1 MTPSLHTVFFSPTGS
16 SRNMAQETARVL
28 AQDLAQNMALARDD
42 DWDWTF
48 PEGRAAAHT
57 LGPEDVLVFAFPVY
71 AGRIPPLLMDS
82 LARLAGH
89 GARAVLLAVYGN
101 RHYDDALLEAV
112 DLFVAKGF
120 SVPAAGA
127 FVAEH
132 SMTAKVGAGRPD
144 AEDMAALGDFASR
157 AARIIASGERANVVV
172 PGNRPYKALPPA
184 ADIRPQTLDSCT
196 QCGLCASVCPVRVV
210 DADNAAQVALGC
222 LRCCACVKICPEQA
236 KYFDNPQVDKIVAML
251 ECNCLERREPE
262 VFFAAAGKL

>member
-1 MTPSLHTVFFSPTGS
+1 MTPRLHTVFFSPTGS
-16 SRNMAQETARVL
+16 SRSMAQETARVL
-28 AQDLAQNMALARDD
+28 EQELTQNMPLARGD

-57 LGPEDVLVFAFPVY
+57 LGAEDVLVFAFPVY
-71 AGRIPPLLMDS
+71 AGRIPPLLVEP
-82 LARLAGH
+82 LKRLAGQ
-89 GARAVLLAVYGN
+89 GTRAVLLAVYGN

-112 DLFVAKGF
+112 DLFVANGF

-144 AEDMAALGDFASR
+144 AEDMAAIADFARR
-157 AARIIASGERANVVV
+157 AARIIASEKRATVAV

-196 QCGLCASVCPVRVV
+196 QCGLCASVCPMRVI
-210 DADNAAQVALGC
+210 DADNAAQVAQGC

-251 ECNCLERREPE
+251 ESNCHERREPE
-262 VFFAAAGKL
+262 VFFAVASKM

>member
-1 MTPSLHTVFFSPTGS
+1 
-16 SRNMAQETARVL
+16 MAQETARVL

-196 QCGLCASVCPVRVV
+196 QCGLCASVCPVRVI

-262 VFFAAAGKL
+262 VFFAAAGKM

>member
-1 MTPSLHTVFFSPTGS
+1 
-16 SRNMAQETARVL
+16 MAQETARVL
-28 AQDLAQNMALARDD
+28 EQELTQNMPLARGD

-48 PEGRAAAHT
+48 PEGRAAART
-57 LGPEDVLVFAFPVY
+57 LGAEDVLVFAFPVY
-71 AGRIPPLLMDS
+71 AGRIPPLLMEP

-89 GARAVLLAVYGN
+89 GARAVPLAVYGN

-112 DLFVAKGF
+112 DLFVANGF

-144 AEDMAALGDFASR
+144 AEDMAAIADFARR
-157 AARIIASGERANVVV
+157 AASVIPCGKSATVAV

-196 QCGLCASVCPVRVV
+196 QCGLCASVCPVRVI
-210 DADNAAQVALGC
+210 DADNAAQVAQGC

-251 ECNCLERREPE
+251 ESKCRERREPE
-262 VFFAAAGKL
+262 VFFAAAGKM

>member
-16 SRNMAQETARVL
+16 SRGIAQGVARVL
-28 AQDLAQNMALARDD
+28 AQELAQNMALARGN
-42 DWDWTF
+42 DWNWTF

-71 AGRIPPLLMDS
+71 AGRIPQVLMEP

-89 GARAVLLAVYGN
+89 GTRAILLAVYGN

-112 DLFVAKGF
+112 DLFGANGF

-144 AEDMAALGDFASR
+144 AEDMAAIADFARR
-157 AARIIASGERANVVV
+157 AARIIASGESANVAV

-196 QCGLCASVCPVRVV
+196 QCGLCASVCPKRVI
-210 DADNAAQVALGC
+210 DADNAAQVAQGC

-236 KYFDNPQVDKIVAML
+236 KYFDNPQVDKIIAML
-251 ECNCLERREPE
+251 EGNCLERREPE
-262 VFFAAAGKL
+262 VFFATAGKI

>member
-1 MTPSLHTVFFSPTGS
+1 
-16 SRNMAQETARVL
+16 MAQETARVL

>member
-48 PEGRAAAHT
+48 PEGRAAAAHT

-196 QCGLCASVCPVRVV
+196 QCGLCASVCPVRVI

-222 LRCCACVKICPEQA
+222 LRSVSYTHLTLPTTP
-236 KYFDNPQVDKIVAML
+236 YV
-251 ECNCLERREPE
+251 
-262 VFFAAAGKL
+262 

>member
-1 MTPSLHTVFFSPTGS
+1 MVANLHTVFFSPTGS
-16 SRNMAQETARVL
+16 SRSVAQEAARVL
-28 AQDLAQNMALARDD
+28 AQELAQNMALSRGD

-57 LGPEDVLVFAFPVY
+57 LGAEDVLVFAFPVY
-71 AGRIPPLLMDS
+71 AGRIPQVLMEP

-89 GARAVLLAVYGN
+89 GARAVPLAVYGN

-112 DLFVAKGF
+112 DLLVANGF
-120 SVPAAGA
+120 FVPAAGA

-144 AEDMAALGDFASR
+144 AEDMAAIANFAR
-157 AARIIASGERANVVV
+157 NAASVICSGRSATVAVS
-172 PGNRPYKALPPA
+172 GNRPYKALPPA

-196 QCGLCASVCPVRVV
+196 QCGLCARVCPMRVI
-210 DADNAAQVALGC
+210 DSNNAAQVAQGC

-251 ECNCLERREPE
+251 ESNFRERREPE
-262 VFFAAAGKL
+262 VFFAAAGII

>member
-1 MTPSLHTVFFSPTGS
+1 MTPRLHTVFFSPTGS
-16 SRNMAQETARVL
+16 SRSMAQETARVL
-28 AQDLAQNMALARDD
+28 EQELTQNMPLARGD

-57 LGPEDVLVFAFPVY
+57 LGAEDVLVFAFPVY
-71 AGRIPPLLMDS
+71 AGRIPPLLVEP
-82 LARLAGH
+82 LKRLAGQ
-89 GARAVLLAVYGN
+89 GTRAVLLAVYGN

-112 DLFVAKGF
+112 DLFVANGF

-144 AEDMAALGDFASR
+144 AEDMAAIADFARR
-157 AARIIASGERANVVV
+157 AARIIASEKRATVAV

-196 QCGLCASVCPVRVV
+196 QCGLCASVCPMRVI
-210 DADNAAQVALGC
+210 DADNAAQVAQGC

-251 ECNCLERREPE
+251 ESNCRERREPE
-262 VFFAAAGKL
+262 VFFAVAGKM

>member
-1 MTPSLHTVFFSPTGS
+1 MTPSLHPVFFSPTGS
-16 SRNMAQETARVL
+16 SRKMAQETARAL
-28 AQDLAQNMALARDD
+28 AQELAQNMALARGN
-42 DWDWTF
+42 DWNWTF

-57 LGPEDVLVFAFPVY
+57 LGAEDVLVFAFPVY
-71 AGRIPPLLMDS
+71 AGRIPPLLMEP

-89 GARAVLLAVYGN
+89 GARAVPLAVYGN

-112 DLFVAKGF
+112 DLFVANGF

-132 SMTAKVGAGRPD
+132 SMTAKVGTGRPD
-144 AEDMAALGDFASR
+144 AEDMAAIAEFAR
-157 AARIIASGERANVVV
+157 NAASVISSGKSATVAV

-196 QCGLCASVCPVRVV
+196 QCGLCARVCPVRVI
-210 DADNAAQVALGC
+210 DADNAAQVAQGC

-236 KYFDNPQVDKIVAML
+236 KYFDNPQVDKIIAML
-251 ECNCLERREPE
+251 ESKCRERREPE
-262 VFFAAAGKL
+262 VFFAAAGKM

>member
-196 QCGLCASVCPVRVV
+196 QCGLCASVCPVRVI

-262 VFFAAAGKL
+262 VFFAAAGKM

>member
-144 AEDMAALGDFASR
+144 AVDMAALGDFASR
-157 AARIIASGERANVVV
+157 AARIIASGELANVVV

-196 QCGLCASVCPVRVV
+196 QCGLCASACPVRVI
-210 DADNAAQVALGC
+210 DAGNAAQVAQGC

-262 VFFAAAGKL
+262 VFFAAADKL

>member
-1 MTPSLHTVFFSPTGS
+1 MTPRLHTVVFSPTGS
-16 SRNMAQETARVL
+16 SRSMAQETARVL
-28 AQDLAQNMALARDD
+28 EQELTQNMPLARGD

-57 LGPEDVLVFAFPVY
+57 LGAEDVLVFAFPVY
-71 AGRIPPLLMDS
+71 AGRIPPLLMEP

-89 GARAVLLAVYGN
+89 GARAVPLAVYGN

-112 DLFVAKGF
+112 DLFVANGF

-144 AEDMAALGDFASR
+144 AEDMAAIADFARR
-157 AARIIASGERANVVV
+157 AASVIPCGKSATVAV

-196 QCGLCASVCPVRVV
+196 QCGLCARVCPVRVI
-210 DADNAAQVALGC
+210 DADNAAQVAQGC

-251 ECNCLERREPE
+251 ESNCRERREPE
-262 VFFAAAGKL
+262 VFFAAEGKM